1 MMPKQMDFTLSNE
14 QLETLEEAIKFD
26 ERPEVVKRAM
36 ALRLLHYGYRP
47 QVVAEMLLVTPS
59 TVYQWHHRWE
69 TEDMAGLVDRPRSGR
84 PRKADENYC
93 QLLAEALEL
102 DPERFG
108 YAFTVWTSDR
118 LRAHLE
124 RLTGISLSSG
134 RFSILMDELGY
145 VYRRPKRDL
154 TAKQDQDAKQQAA
167 ELLDELKRGQKVVIS
182 SFSLWTKPP
191 SA

>member
-1 MMPKQMDFTLSNE
+1 MTKRIDFSRSNE
-14 QLETLEEAIKFD
+14 QLESLEEAIKFD

-36 ALRLLHYGYRP
+36 ALRLLHYGHRP
-47 QVVAEMLLVTPS
+47 EAVAEMLLVTAS

-69 TEDMAGLVDRPRSGR
+69 AEGLEGLVDRPKSGR

-93 QLLAEALEL
+93 KLLAEALEV
-102 DPERFG
+102 DPGSIG

-124 RLTGISLSSG
+124 RLTGISLSLG
-134 RFSILMDELGY
+134 RFSILMDEMGY

-167 ELLDELKRGQKVVIS
+167 ELLDELKKGQNVVIS

>member
-1 MMPKQMDFTLSNE
+1 MDFSLSRE
-14 QLETLEEAIKFD
+14 QLEMVEEAIKFD
-26 ERPEVVKRAM
+26 ERPGVVKRAM
-36 ALRLLHYGYRP
+36 ALRLLHYGHRP
-47 QVVAEMLLVTPS
+47 EAVAEMLLVTAS
-59 TVYQWHHRWE
+59 TIYQWHHRWVAE
-69 TEDMAGLVDRPRSGR
+69 GLDGLVDRPKSGR
-84 PRKADENYC
+84 PRKANEKYC
-93 QLLAEALEL
+93 QLLAEALET
-102 DPERFG
+102 DPGSFG

-124 RLTGISLSSG
+124 QLTGISLSLG
-134 RFSILMDELGY
+134 RFSTLMDELGY

-154 TAKQDQDAKQQAA
+154 TAKQDQAAKQQAA

>member
-1 MMPKQMDFTLSNE
+1 MTKRIDFSLNSE
-14 QLETLEEAIKFD
+14 QLECLEQVIKLD
-26 ERPEVVKRAM
+26 ERPGVVKRAL
-36 ALRLLHYGYRP
+36 ALRLLHYGHRP
-47 QVVAEMLLVTPS
+47 EAIAEMLLVTPS
-59 TVYQWHHRWE
+59 TVYQWHHRWVADGLE
-69 TEDMAGLVDRPRSGR
+69 GLVDRPKSGR
-84 PRKADENYC
+84 PRKANEKYC
-93 QLLAEALEL
+93 QLLSEALEC
-102 DPERFG
+102 DPGGFG

-124 RLTGISLSSG
+124 RLTGISLSPG

-167 ELLDELKRGQKVVIS
+167 ELLDELKKGQNVVIS
-182 SFSLWTKPP
+182 NFSLWTKPP